1 MSTASKTR
9 LVLPAL
15 LSCLTTPAT
24 AEVIEE
30 VLVIASHQ
38 PQTLSQIGSAISRI
52 DADELSTHT
61 STNAADLLRNVAG
74 ISVNQSGP
82 MGALTQVRMRGAEAN
97 HTLVLIDGVRVND
110 VSLGSEFNFAQI
122 TNADIS
128 HIEVLRGPQTA
139 RYGSHAIGGVIRI
152 ITQQSES
159 AASQRQAN

>member
-1 MSTASKTR
+1 MLFVDALGGLGYAATLFFEPTMSTASKMR

-24 AEVIEE
+24 ADVIEE

-122 TNADIS
+122 TNCLLYTSPSPRD
-128 HIEVLRGPQTA
+128 
-139 RYGSHAIGGVIRI
+139 
-152 ITQQSES
+152 
-159 AASQRQAN
+159 